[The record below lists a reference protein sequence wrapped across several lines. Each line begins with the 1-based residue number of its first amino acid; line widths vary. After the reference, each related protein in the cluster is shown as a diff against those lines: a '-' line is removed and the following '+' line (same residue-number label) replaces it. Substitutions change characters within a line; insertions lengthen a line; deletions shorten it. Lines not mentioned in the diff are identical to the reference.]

1 MSFFFFSLFPQ
12 SLRRWCARA
21 CVWYGSG
28 VDPSPW
34 LLRVYVHRQVFPVP
48 QQLDTR
54 YSTNIFL
61 CSFGRPS
68 FNPEIGAAA
77 KNTLRYQQAILSSRA
92 DTRDAHS
99 FDSCASSSFA
109 RMLFSF
115 FLCGKCGK
123 KRLSSSD
130 NVLYYY
136 YIFFFSLRKK
146 TIPNA
151 HHRPAAATHIQG
163 RTCSEI
169 QNKTKN
175 KQPNMYT
182 SYYALLFFVRQFSGP
197 YESKT
202 KQTTQK

>member
-1 MSFFFFSLFPQ
+1 MSTCTDRSSLCRNNWTP
-12 SLRRWCARA
+12 
-21 CVWYGSG
+21 
-28 VDPSPW
+28 D
-34 LLRVYVHRQVFPVP
+34 
-48 QQLDTR
+48 
-54 YSTNIFL
+54 IFDKDEKYIL

-202 KQTTQK
+202 KQTTQKQLQLQQL